1 MKLSVL
7 PLSMRPP
14 ASNPCMSI
22 LHIALDS
29 ADGPVTDAIVGR
41 FAQADVETVDN
52 GSDRHTFAKCPFLR
66 HLLHVT
72 SRAGHFERGC
82 LALPQKKHLLLA
94 AADPKVRFGE
104 SMPTTD
110 LCSQALALNDG
121 TGGAMYSSEFC
132 CAKSNDLA

>member
-1 MKLSVL
+1 M
-7 PLSMRPP
+7 
-14 ASNPCMSI
+14 
-22 LHIALDS
+22 HIALDS

-41 FAQADVETVDN
+41 FVQANVETVEN
-52 GSDRHTFAKCPFLR
+52 GSERHTFAKCPFLW
-66 HLLHVT
+66 HLLHVA

-94 AADPKVRFGE
+94 AAEPKVRFGE

-121 TGGAMYSSEFC
+121 TAPNS
-132 CAKSNDLA
+132 AVPNVTI

>member
-14 ASNPCMSI
+14 TSKPCMSI

-41 FAQADVETVDN
+41 FVQADVETVEN
-52 GSDRHTFAKCPFLR
+52 GSERHTFAKCPFLWQ
-66 HLLHVT
+66 LLHVA

-82 LALPQKKHLLLA
+82 LALPQKKQLLLA
-94 AADPKVRFGE
+94 AAEPKVRFDE
-104 SMPTTD
+104 SMPTAY
-110 LCSQALALNDG
+110 LCSQALAR
-121 TGGAMYSSEFC
+121 
-132 CAKSNDLA
+132 